1 MADHESDRGPDYDDW
16 FDEPAPP
23 PERRRRGTWR
33 APAEEPDDDSWTVPV
48 GREPRRPREPIVI
61 AGRTLTPRQLAI
73 AAVSAL
79 VLLFAIL
86 AAAGVFS
93 SSPQNTLP
101 PTTPRTI
108 STPTTT
114 PTTPTTTTPA
124 PATPKVRVP
133 TTTLKQGDSG
143 AQVKLLQKALTTLGY
158 QPGTAD
164 GSFGP
169 ATKQALLAFQTAQG
183 LTADGVAGPKTLAA
197 LKQALTAKSG

>member
-33 APAEEPDDDSWTVPV
+33 TPVDESDEDAWTAPAS
-48 GREPRRPREPIVI
+48 REPRPTREPLMIG
-61 AGRTLTPRQLAI
+61 GRALTPRQLAI
-73 AAVSAL
+73 AAGSIL

-93 SSPQNTLP
+93 SNPPKTAP
-101 PTTPRTI
+101 PTTPGTI

-114 PTTPTTTTPA
+114 PTTAPTTTTPA
-124 PATPKVRVP
+124 APKVRVP
-133 TTTLKQGDSG
+133 TTTLKPGDTGS
-143 AQVKLLQKALTTLGY
+143 QVKLLQSALTRLGY
-158 QPGTAD
+158 QPGTPD

-169 ATKQALLAFQTAQG
+169 TTKQALLAFQTAQG
-183 LTADGVAGPKTLAA
+183 LTADGVAGPKTIAA
-197 LKQALTAKSG
+197 LKRALTAKSG

>member
-23 PERRRRGTWR
+23 PERRRRGAWR
-33 APAEEPDDDSWTVPV
+33 APVEELDADAWTVPV
-48 GREPRRPREPIVI
+48 SREPRSPRQPIVI
-61 AGRTLTPRQLAI
+61 GGRELTPRQLAI
-73 AAVSAL
+73 AAVSVL
-79 VLLFAIL
+79 VVLFAIL

-93 SSPQNTLP
+93 NSPQKTVP

-114 PTTPTTTTPA
+114 TPTTTRTQTPA
-124 PATPKVRVP
+124 PTVRVP

-143 AQVKLLQKALTTLGY
+143 AQVKLLQKALAALGY
-158 QPGTAD
+158 QTGKAD

-169 ATKQALLAFQTAQG
+169 ATKQALVAFQTAQK

-197 LKQALTAKSG
+197 LKTALSAKSG